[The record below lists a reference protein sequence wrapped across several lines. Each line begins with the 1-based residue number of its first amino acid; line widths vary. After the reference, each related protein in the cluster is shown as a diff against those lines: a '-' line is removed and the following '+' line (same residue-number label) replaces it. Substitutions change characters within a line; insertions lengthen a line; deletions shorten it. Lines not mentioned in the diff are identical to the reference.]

1 MSEQEGRYTCDT
13 VGLRR
18 AQIVSLV
25 RELEYQRNAHR
36 ASAETMRASLLALAE
51 RLEKPMTGMSN
62 MDVAKE
68 LRRVAG

>member
-1 MSEQEGRYTCDT
+1 
-13 VGLRR
+13 
-18 AQIVSLV
+18 
-25 RELEYQRNAHR
+25 
-36 ASAETMRASLLALAE
+36 MRASLLALAE